1 MRWTEENKEILWN
14 TIFKTQSFYID
25 LDVVSATWPGDEKP
39 TPKALKEHL
48 SKYRKSLGGE
58 NKITFGMSA
67 KRSPDDGVP
76 VGKSRKRTGGG
87 TGAGTGAGVQK
98 NKAAPK
104 GKGAAAAKGKSAN
117 AKGKG
122 KVATKGEVQEEE
134 HDSDVDMDEEEQE
147 EGIKAQFKEE
157 RDLFSG
163 VSAEVESQETLDMP
177 FIKRDPGMDDD
188 FC

>member
-1 MRWTEENKEILWN
+1 MHPVPLPLNLSYPDPIQPHSDFIQTTPDSNPPRKRTN
-14 TIFKTQSFYID
+14 TPP
-25 LDVVSATWPGDEKP
+25 AGDEKP

-48 SKYRKSLGGE
+48 GKYRKSLGGD

-76 VGKSRKRTGGG
+76 VGKPRKKAGGG

-98 NKAAPK
+98 NKAAPR

-122 KVATKGEVQEEE
+122 KVATKGEVQQEE
-134 HDSDVDMDEEEQE
+134 HGSDVDMDEEEQE
-147 EGIKAQFKEE
+147 EGIKTEFNEE
-157 RDLFSG
+157 RHLFSG
-163 VSAEVESQETLDMP
+163 VSAEADS
-177 FIKRDPGMDDD
+177 
-188 FC
+188 

>member
-14 TIFKTQSFYID
+14 TIFKTQSFHID

-48 SKYRKSLGGE
+48 GKYRKSLGGD

-67 KRSPDDGVP
+67 KRSPDDGIP
-76 VGKSRKRTGGG
+76 VGKPRRKTPGG
-87 TGAGTGAGVQK
+87 TGVGTSAGVQK
-98 NKAAPK
+98 NKATPK
-104 GKGAAAAKGKSAN
+104 GKGAAEAKGKSPN

-122 KVATKGEVQEEE
+122 KVATKAEVEEEE
-134 HDSDVDMDEEEQE
+134 HDGDVDMDEEEQE
-147 EGIKAQFKEE
+147 QGIKAKFNEE

-163 VSAEVESQETLDMP
+163 VSAEADSQETTDIP